1 MKQKMAGL
9 ILAAVLASV
18 LLSGCGSGTE
28 QTSTESDDSYQEIEL
43 VMAVNGTD
51 IQIDTKVAKKFAELV
66 EEESGGRVTVAVFPN
81 DQLAGGKSTKGIE
94 MIAVGGADLAAYAT
108 SVMSVL
114 DGQMSI
120 ATIPWSF
127 DNYTEARTVIDETG
141 GDYYAK
147 VLEEKGITYLG
158 SFHNGFRQISNSRHE
173 VRTPED
179 VQGLKI
185 RVPGSEVYMDFFRE
199 LKADPISMSWS
210 EVFTAIQQGAIDGQ
224 ENGVSITDSAKM
236 YEVQDYMTLW
246 NYTCIHRDAV
256 SGRYPSGASHGSGAD
271 GDCASGGKQKRTG
284 DTAQSIRKGTLDG
297 IPGCILGPADAGHY
311 SGRDLRRNLYAHGS
325 GGSVRH
331 LRTVCGNLYLQT
343 DPVQGT
349 VHPPAGFRIHHGDR
363 YVYYGGGQP
372 VCLCADPRKAGCGH
386 QYGASAGNRRKH
398 DDFLHHCEHYPSD
411 RRMLPGLHVS
421 AVYLHTAVCAGGKCP
436 GH

>member
-81 DQLAGGKSTKGIE
+81 DQLAGGNSTKGIE

-147 VLEEKGITYLG
+147 GLEVKGIT
-158 SFHNGFRQISNSRHE
+158 
-173 VRTPED
+173 
-179 VQGLKI
+179 
-185 RVPGSEVYMDFFRE
+185 
-199 LKADPISMSWS
+199 
-210 EVFTAIQQGAIDGQ
+210 
-224 ENGVSITDSAKM
+224 
-236 YEVQDYMTLW
+236 
-246 NYTCIHRDAV
+246 
-256 SGRYPSGASHGSGAD
+256 
-271 GDCASGGKQKRTG
+271 
-284 DTAQSIRKGTLDG
+284 
-297 IPGCILGPADAGHY
+297 
-311 SGRDLRRNLYAHGS
+311 
-325 GGSVRH
+325 
-331 LRTVCGNLYLQT
+331 
-343 DPVQGT
+343 
-349 VHPPAGFRIHHGDR
+349 
-363 YVYYGGGQP
+363 
-372 VCLCADPRKAGCGH
+372 
-386 QYGASAGNRRKH
+386 
-398 DDFLHHCEHYPSD
+398 
-411 RRMLPGLHVS
+411 
-421 AVYLHTAVCAGGKCP
+421 
-436 GH
+436 

>member
-1 MKQKMAGL
+1 MKKKMAGL

-81 DQLAGGKSTKGIE
+81 DQLAGGNSTKGIE

-179 VQGLKI
+179 VQGLED
-185 RVPGSEVYMDFFRE
+185 PGTGQRGLYGLFPGTESGSHLHELERSIYRHPAGGHRRTGERRE
-199 LKADPISMSWS
+199 HHRL
-210 EVFTAIQQGAIDGQ
+210 GQ
-224 ENGVSITDSAKM
+224 DVRSAGL
-236 YEVQDYMTLW
+236 Y
-246 NYTCIHRDAV
+246 DAV
-256 SGRYPSGASHGSGAD
+256 E
-271 GDCASGGKQKRTG
+271 
-284 DTAQSIRKGTLDG
+284 L
-297 IPGCILGPADAGHY
+297 
-311 SGRDLRRNLYAHGS
+311 
-325 GGSVRH
+325 H
-331 LRTVCGNLYLQT
+331 L
-343 DPVQGT
+343 
-349 VHPPAGFRIHHGDR
+349 
-363 YVYYGGGQP
+363 
-372 VCLCADPRKAGCGH
+372 
-386 QYGASAGNRRKH
+386 
-398 DDFLHHCEHYPSD
+398 
-411 RRMLPGLHVS
+411 
-421 AVYLHTAVCAGGKCP
+421 
-436 GH
+436 